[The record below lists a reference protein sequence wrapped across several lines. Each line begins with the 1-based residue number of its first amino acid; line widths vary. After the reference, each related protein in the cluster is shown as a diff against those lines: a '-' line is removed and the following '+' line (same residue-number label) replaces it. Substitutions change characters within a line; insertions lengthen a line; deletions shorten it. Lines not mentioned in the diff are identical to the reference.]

1 MWRLPPSCAQLSL
14 SALARCS
21 STLWFRSA
29 FREQKGTRLK
39 MHPKTR
45 TEKQRTALFPSQNCW
60 RLLKKI
66 NTSAHSQ
73 EAIWWTFCM
82 ATKSEAHWPVFRRL
96 LCFSPFMYFCS
107 LFCNGEERQAICFW
121 NQTWSLPFKLLP
133 IPRWKGA
140 LSNANKFTHIP
151 KAEKQVLWRFFPPLI
166 NEEMEHILTK
176 SSEQGWQSRCDHA
189 NRSGSYS
196 DGK

>member
-1 MWRLPPSCAQLSL
+1 
-14 SALARCS
+14 
-21 STLWFRSA
+21 
-29 FREQKGTRLK
+29 
-39 MHPKTR
+39 
-45 TEKQRTALFPSQNCW
+45 
-60 RLLKKI
+60 
-66 NTSAHSQ
+66 
-73 EAIWWTFCM
+73 
-82 ATKSEAHWPVFRRL
+82 
-96 LCFSPFMYFCS
+96 MYFCS

-196 DGK
+196 DGKQVTTSRTKHSHQPEIPLHLCKRRWKMQKCCVPPQLNKCFGSQNCKYGLEAAAGDWLCWWPSDKATQRLKHTKETSFVYGW